1 MRLMMIV
8 CNVED
13 CYEFFKEGDDVCDSG
28 CGEDH
33 YFHPKCLNDWRNKTG
48 FTCPTCD
55 ELRYGG
61 VRYIRGKDSTKGLF
75 CKAYEQWGFLED
87 ASYNTYYKCFDIS
100 PLPSMVLDLNDP
112 TRSIPNLY
120 KALIDGEEIY
130 PKTPYCEHHY
140 PNWHRRKPKVRKKTR
155 RGKYYG
161 GRRKTRRRRRKRR
174 RTRKRRN

>member
-1 MRLMMIV
+1 
-8 CNVED
+8 
-13 CYEFFKEGDDVCDSG
+13 
-28 CGEDH
+28 
-33 YFHPKCLNDWRNKTG
+33 
-48 FTCPTCD
+48 
-55 ELRYGG
+55 
-61 VRYIRGKDSTKGLF
+61 
-75 CKAYEQWGFLED
+75 
-87 ASYNTYYKCFDIS
+87 
-100 PLPSMVLDLNDP
+100 MVLDLNDP